1 MFNLQTFFI
10 FVLYAAILYF
20 GRKIELNLVARVN
33 PRPGLLLP
41 LVAWLVAGFLSVKNF
56 IIAFE
61 VTFSLMA
68 FLASLALFV
77 FYAVPAMYFSILY
90 ANGRKEVRERQ
101 LASSKR
107 VRQARTQQRVH
118 TNLQSRYDGQVVK
131 QEPIVYT
138 PQKGSR
144 PRPKVNPQAARSRVS
159 APQKTNRKRPQK

>member
-77 FYAVPAMYFSILY
+77 FYAV
-90 ANGRKEVRERQ
+90 
-101 LASSKR
+101 
-107 VRQARTQQRVH
+107 
-118 TNLQSRYDGQVVK
+118 
-131 QEPIVYT
+131 
-138 PQKGSR
+138 R
-144 PRPKVNPQAARSRVS
+144 PRRP
-159 APQKTNRKRPQK
+159 KRP